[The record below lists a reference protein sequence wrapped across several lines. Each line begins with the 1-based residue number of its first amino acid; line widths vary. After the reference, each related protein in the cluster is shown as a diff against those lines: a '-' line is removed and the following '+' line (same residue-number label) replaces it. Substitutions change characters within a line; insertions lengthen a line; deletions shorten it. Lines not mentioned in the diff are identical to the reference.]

1 MTMPDHVL
9 SPLSP
14 SQQAVHAKVQAELSR
29 SQGPRRPLLLT
40 GDPGTGK
47 SYVARRLAG
56 PDGYYLN
63 IATEGIVPLLTR
75 VSLSNLTPE
84 AVIRYM
90 REALDGCLA
99 PFAIIDG
106 LEAFLALWAVERS
119 RVLPNFFTAISRAVF
134 EQPTLLVVQ
143 TSARYLPASYFLL
156 DHWWPFEA
164 HVLLDLTLADK
175 EVVASNLGLDPIR
188 ARLVENLYQ
197 LLAAKLGRHSP

>member
-1 MTMPDHVL
+1 MTVPDHL
-9 SPLSP
+9 LLPLSP
-14 SQQAVHAKVQAELSR
+14 SQQAVQAKVQAELSR
-29 SQGPRRPLLLT
+29 RQGPRRPLLLT

-56 PDGYYLN
+56 PDGCYLN
-63 IATEGIVPLLTR
+63 VAAEGTAPLLAR
-75 VSLSNLTPE
+75 ASLPALAPE
-84 AVIRYM
+84 AVIRYL
-90 REALDGCLA
+90 REVLDGCHA
-99 PFAIIDG
+99 PWAIIDG

-143 TSARYLPASYFLL
+143 TSAKHLPASHFLQ

-188 ARLVENLYQ
+188 AQVVDNLYQ
-197 LLAAKLGRHSP
+197 LLAAKLERYNP